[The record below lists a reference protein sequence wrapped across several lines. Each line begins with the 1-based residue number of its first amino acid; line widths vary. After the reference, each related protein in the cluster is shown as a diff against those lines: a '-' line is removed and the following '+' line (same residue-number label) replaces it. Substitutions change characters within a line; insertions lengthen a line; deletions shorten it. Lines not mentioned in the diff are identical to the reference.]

1 MIRCYWRWIT
11 VGNELFKRTV
21 IVKTSNNITLK
32 NADYKIT
39 FDVPF
44 DDDMDMN
51 TAEVTVCNL
60 TDSTINKLRNNDTI
74 TIEAGYHTDTG
85 IICSGRIANVSTKH
99 NGIDKITT
107 IDIKDGPDLSNKS
120 LANKTYANGTKASYI
135 LRDLANLL
143 GLAIAKFQIPND
155 VVYWEGYVVD
165 GNITDA
171 MENVAM
177 HCGIGCYIHKSKLYI
192 RPITS
197 GDDLNFTLS
206 VETGMLGSPEAFSE
220 STEVT
225 EEDMKYVS
233 KSRMKAV
240 YGKWYIMENGYK
252 VNCLLQHRFQVA
264 SIVNL
269 KARGIN
275 ARCRVK
281 RGTHS
286 FDSDFKTELEM
297 VEV

>member
-1 MIRCYWRWIT
+1 MA
-11 VGNELFKRTV
+11 NELFKRV
-21 IVKTSNNITLK
+21 VVVKTSNNITLK
-32 NADYKIT
+32 NDAFKMT
-39 FDVPF
+39 FNVPF

-60 TDSTINKLRNNDTI
+60 TDSTISKLRRNDTI
-74 TIEAGYHTDTG
+74 TIEAGYNLDTG
-85 IICSGRIANVSTKH
+85 IICSGRISNISTKH
-99 NGIDKITT
+99 DGIDKTTT
-107 IDIKDGPDLSNKS
+107 IEIKDGPDLSSKS
-120 LANKTYANGTKASYI
+120 LTNKTYANGTRASYI
-135 LRDLANLL
+135 LRDLANTL

-155 VVYWEGYVVD
+155 IKYWDGYVVD
-165 GNITDA
+165 GNITEA

-177 HCGIGCYIHKSKLYI
+177 HCGVGCYICKSKLYI

-197 GDDLNFTLS
+197 GDDLRFTLS
-206 VETGMLGSPEAFSE
+206 VDTGLLGSPEAFSE

-225 EEDMKYVS
+225 EEDLKYVS
-233 KSRMKAV
+233 KSRMKVV
-240 YGKWYIMENGYK
+240 YGKWYIIENGYK
-252 VNCLLQHRFQVA
+252 VECLLQHRFQVA

-281 RGTHS
+281 SGTHS

>member
-1 MIRCYWRWIT
+1 MA
-11 VGNELFKRTV
+11 NELFKRTV
-21 IVKTSNNITLK
+21 IIKTNNNVKLK
-32 NADYKIT
+32 NDDYKIT
-39 FDVPF
+39 FNVPF

-51 TAEVTVCNL
+51 MAEVTVCNL
-60 TDSTINKLRNNDTI
+60 TDSTINKLRYNDTI

-85 IICSGRIANVSTKH
+85 IICSGRISSVTTSH
-99 NGIDKITT
+99 DGIDKTTT
-107 IDIKDGPDLSNKS
+107 IEIKDGPDLSSKS
-120 LANKTYANGTKASYI
+120 LENKTYANGTKASYI
-135 LRDLANLL
+135 LRDLANKLN
-143 GLAIAKFQIPND
+143 LAIATFQIPND
-155 VVYWEGYVVD
+155 VRYTSGYVVD
-165 GNITDA
+165 GSITEA

-177 HCGIGCYIHKSKLYI
+177 HCGVGCYIHKSKLYI

-197 GDDLNFTLS
+197 GDDLRFTLS
-206 VETGMLGSPEAFSE
+206 VDTGLLGSPEAFSE

-225 EEDMKYVS
+225 EEDLKYVS
-233 KSRMKAV
+233 RSRMKVV
-240 YGKWYIMENGYK
+240 YGKWYIIEKGYK
-252 VNCLLQHRFQVA
+252 VESLLQHRFQVA

-281 RGTHS
+281 SGTHS

>member
-1 MIRCYWRWIT
+1 MA
-11 VGNELFKRTV
+11 NELFKRVV

-32 NADYKIT
+32 NDDFKMT
-39 FDVPF
+39 FNVPF

-60 TDSTINKLRNNDTI
+60 TDSTISKLRRNDII
-74 TIEAGYHTDTG
+74 TIEAGYNLDTG
-85 IICSGRIANVSTKH
+85 IICSGRISNISTKH
-99 NGIDKITT
+99 DGIDKVTT
-107 IDIKDGPDLSNKS
+107 IEIKDGPDLSSKS
-120 LANKTYANGTKASYI
+120 LTNKTYANGTRASYI
-135 LRDLANLL
+135 LRDLANNL

-155 VVYWEGYVVD
+155 IKYWDGYVVD
-165 GNITDA
+165 GNITEA

-177 HCGIGCYIHKSKLYI
+177 HCGVGCYICKSRLYI

-197 GDDLNFTLS
+197 GDDLRFTLS
-206 VETGMLGSPEAFSE
+206 VDTGLLGSPESFSE

-225 EEDMKYVS
+225 EEDLKYVS
-233 KSRMKAV
+233 KSRMKVV
-240 YGKWYIMENGYK
+240 YGKWYIIENGYK
-252 VNCLLQHRFQVA
+252 VECLLQHRFQVA

-281 RGTHS
+281 SGTHS

-297 VEV
+297 IEV

>member
-1 MIRCYWRWIT
+1 MA
-11 VGNELFKRTV
+11 NELFKRVV

-32 NADYKIT
+32 NDDFKMT
-39 FDVPF
+39 FNVPF

-60 TDSTINKLRNNDTI
+60 TDSTISKLRRNDII
-74 TIEAGYHTDTG
+74 TIEAGYNLDTG
-85 IICSGRIANVSTKH
+85 IICSGRISNVSTKH
-99 NGIDKITT
+99 DGIDKVTT
-107 IDIKDGPDLSNKS
+107 IEIKDGPDLSSKS
-120 LANKTYANGTKASYI
+120 LTNKTYANGTRASYI
-135 LRDLANLL
+135 LRDLANTL

-155 VVYWEGYVVD
+155 IQYGEGYVVD
-165 GNITDA
+165 GNITEA

-177 HCGIGCYIHKSKLYI
+177 HCGVGCYICKSKLYI

-197 GDDLNFTLS
+197 GDDLRFTLS
-206 VETGMLGSPEAFSE
+206 VDTGLLGSPEAFSE

-225 EEDMKYVS
+225 EEDLKYVS
-233 KSRMKAV
+233 RSRMKVV

>member
-1 MIRCYWRWIT
+1 MS
-11 VGNELFKRTV
+11 NELFKRTV
-21 IVKTSNNITLK
+21 IIKTNNNITLR
-32 NADYKIT
+32 NDDYKIT

-60 TDSTINKLRNNDTI
+60 TDSTINKLRRNDTI

-99 NGIDKITT
+99 DGIDKVTT
-107 IDIKDGPDLSNKS
+107 IEIKDGQDLASKS
-120 LANKTYANGTKASYI
+120 LTNKTYASGTRASYI
-135 LRDLANLL
+135 LRDLANTL

-206 VETGMLGSPEAFSE
+206 VETGMLGSP
-220 STEVT
+220 
-225 EEDMKYVS
+225 
-233 KSRMKAV
+233 
-240 YGKWYIMENGYK
+240 
-252 VNCLLQHRFQVA
+252 
-264 SIVNL
+264 
-269 KARGIN
+269 
-275 ARCRVK
+275 
-281 RGTHS
+281 
-286 FDSDFKTELEM
+286 
-297 VEV
+297 

>member
-1 MIRCYWRWIT
+1 MA
-11 VGNELFKRTV
+11 NELFKRKVV
-21 IVKTSNNITLK
+21 IRTSNNITLK
-32 NADYKIT
+32 NDDFKIT
-39 FDVPF
+39 FEVPF
-44 DDDMDMN
+44 DDDMEMN
-51 TAEVTVCNL
+51 MAEVTVCNL
-60 TDSTINKLRNNDTI
+60 TDSTINKLRRNDTI
-74 TIEAGYHTDTG
+74 TIEAGYNTDTG
-85 IICSGRIANVSTKH
+85 SICSGRISNVSTKH
-99 NGIDKITT
+99 DGIDKTTT
-107 IDIKDGPDLSNKS
+107 IEIKDGPDLSNKS
-120 LANKTYANGTKASYI
+120 LTNKTYANGTRASYI
-135 LRDLANLL
+135 LRDLAKKL

-155 VVYWEGYVVD
+155 IKYWDGYVVD
-165 GNITDA
+165 GSITEA

-177 HCGIGCYIHKSKLYI
+177 HCGVGCYIHKSKLYI

-197 GDDLNFTLS
+197 GDDLRFTLS
-206 VETGMLGSPEAFSE
+206 VDTGLLGSPEAFSE

-225 EEDMKYVS
+225 EEDLKYVS
-233 KSRMKAV
+233 RSRMKVV
-240 YGKWYIMENGYK
+240 YGKWYIIEHGYK

-281 RGTHS
+281 KGTHS